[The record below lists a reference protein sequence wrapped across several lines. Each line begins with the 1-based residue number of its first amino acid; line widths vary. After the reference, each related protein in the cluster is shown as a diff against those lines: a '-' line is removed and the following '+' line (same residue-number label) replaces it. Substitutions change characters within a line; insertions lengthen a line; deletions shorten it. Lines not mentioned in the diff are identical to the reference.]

1 VRTFIAIDLPK
12 ELKEKIFTY
21 ARRLAG
27 GINIKLVEKE
37 NLHLTL
43 LFLGEMAEE
52 EKERV
57 MKVLG
62 PPAGGLGG
70 LGKINLRL
78 GKAEIF
84 PDKKRPRGIWIN
96 VEGEKEKLFSLYK
109 KIIDRLLKEGVKLE
123 DRNLRFSPHIT
134 VGRIKEK
141 AKKVG
146 VLRSGSC
153 WIGEL
158 GGEFMAGRVTLYQ
171 SQLGAKGPKY
181 TKLGEFEVK

>member
-1 VRTFIAIDLPK
+1 MRTFIAIDLPK

-57 MKVLG
+57 M
-62 PPAGGLGG
+62 
-70 LGKINLRL
+70 R
-78 GKAEIF
+78 
-84 PDKKRPRGIWIN
+84 
-96 VEGEKEKLFSLYK
+96 
-109 KIIDRLLKEGVKLE
+109 
-123 DRNLRFSPHIT
+123 
-134 VGRIKEK
+134 
-141 AKKVG
+141 
-146 VLRSGSC
+146 VLRSASC
-153 WIGEL
+153 RIGEL